1 MVDTYCNASA
11 DEVSIGRNIPD
22 HSALLL
28 TFSMRS
34 DLSGDETFA
43 RHDTF
48 GPSPSIIDD
57 SHFDRIDNRDI
68 YYTRFTVKNIPNNFF
83 DNEESARSLIEVIS
97 KIENIRHSQREVDSA
112 YERFCEMYYTE
123 MKKWLPCKNI
133 HPSAKKR
140 FHRRTKP
147 FWSDELG
154 NLWKIL
160 CEAEKCFTTC
170 RTQSR
175 QYY

>member
-48 GPSPSIIDD
+48 GPSPSIIDE
-57 SHFDRIDNRDI
+57 SHVSRSDNRDI
-68 YYTRFTVKNIPNNFF
+68 
-83 DNEESARSLIEVIS
+83 
-97 KIENIRHSQREVDSA
+97 
-112 YERFCEMYYTE
+112 
-123 MKKWLPCKNI
+123 
-133 HPSAKKR
+133 
-140 FHRRTKP
+140 
-147 FWSDELG
+147 
-154 NLWKIL
+154 
-160 CEAEKCFTTC
+160 
-170 RTQSR
+170 
-175 QYY
+175 